1 MTLEDILAACRAESA
16 ARQEREPLA
25 KVRRKIEK
33 MGPTRGFARALGAK
47 PFSVIAEIK
56 RNSPTMGVINQAAIN
71 DAHQVYNDHPVVSAI
86 SVLTQKAQ
94 FDGSPDDLET
104 IRKFTQGRNPKP
116 ILRKDFIFTE
126 YEVYFSRWIGA
137 DAILLMANVVRGRE
151 EFKRLHDLAASLG
164 LDVLCEI
171 HDESEISILPNSVKI
186 CGINSR
192 KFKDADQ
199 RKPFFDVIKETV
211 NPLAAKRVDTK
222 TDISVFELFEKL
234 DSLLP
239 KDCLKVAESGMS
251 ADNIGKVLRKYPF
264 NAALIGTAL
273 LRSSRS
279 EMPRLLTRIQEE
291 AESALGKMPI
301 AKAEISIAV

>member
-1 MTLEDILAACRAESA
+1 MTLEDILLSCRAESA

-25 KVRRKIEK
+25 KIRRKIEK
-33 MGPTRGFARALGAK
+33 MGPTRGFAQALRAK
-47 PFSVIAEIK
+47 PFSIIAEIK
-56 RNSPTMGVINQAAIN
+56 RNSPSMGVINQTAIN
-71 DAHQVYNDHPVVSAI
+71 DAHQVYNDHPLVSAI

-137 DAILLMANVVRGRE
+137 DAILLMANVVRDGD
-151 EFKRLHDLAASLG
+151 EFRRLHDLAISLG

-171 HDESEISILPNSVKI
+171 HDESEISKLPNTVKI

-199 RKPFFDVIKETV
+199 RKPFLDIVKEAV
-211 NPLAAKRVDTK
+211 NPLTTKRVDTK

-234 DSLLP
+234 KSLLP
-239 KDCLKVAESGMS
+239 KDCLRIAESGMS
-251 ADNIGKVLRKYPF
+251 ADNIGRVLGKYPF

-273 LRSSRS
+273 LRSTRS
-279 EMPRLLTRIQEE
+279 EMPKLLDRIQEE
-291 AESALGKMPI
+291 ATSVLRQSST
-301 AKAEISIAV
+301 AKAEIPIAV